1 MKTFHQF
8 MEQVPHME
16 PNKMDVMRAK
26 QNAIASMRQRRHVH
40 QELSR
45 KADYERKEMENLH
58 KLP

>member
-1 MKTFHQF
+1 

-45 KADYERKEMENLH
+45 KADYERKEMDNLH